1 MATDANRT
9 ASKRFLDEVINGG
22 NIGLIDELLAP
33 GFVDHQAA
41 PGVPPDREGVKVF
54 MTMFRAAFPDLR
66 YTLEDSV
73 AEGDRVVVRVTA
85 RGTMKGEFAGMP
97 PSGKTATWEEVHIT
111 RYANG
116 KAVEH
121 WGIIDQLGML
131 QQLGF
136 AQAPGQP
143 AGATR

>member
-9 ASKRFLDEVINGG
+9 ASRRFLDEVINGG

-121 WGIIDQLGML
+121 WGILDQLGML